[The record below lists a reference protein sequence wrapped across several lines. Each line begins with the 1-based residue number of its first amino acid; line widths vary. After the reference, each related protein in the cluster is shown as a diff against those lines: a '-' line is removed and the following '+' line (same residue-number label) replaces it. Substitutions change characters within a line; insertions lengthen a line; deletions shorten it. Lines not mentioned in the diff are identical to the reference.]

1 MHSSPWSLDKRPR
14 AFFVKGE
21 TMNERRIGP
30 FSVGRVALGC
40 MNLSHAYGHPPSPEQ
55 GRAVLHAA
63 LDAGVTLFDTAALY
77 GFGANE
83 SLVGPV
89 LKPHRNHITLA
100 SKCGMAGVRGDDGV
114 VRRVIDGHPRTL
126 RRNCEDSLQRLG
138 TDVIDLYYL
147 HRWDRRVPIEESVGE
162 MSRLVEEGKVRALG
176 LSEIGVDA
184 LRRAHATHPIA
195 ALQSEYSLWS
205 RNAELGTLQAC
216 QELGIAYV
224 AFSPL
229 GRAFLTGK
237 LQDVGALVAGDIRA
251 SMPRFAPQ
259 AYARNLQLLAPMQSI
274 AERADCSLAELA
286 IAWVLHQGEHVVAL
300 PGTTSVDH
308 LHEDLRG
315 GAVRLD
321 ADLLAELDALFQPER
336 IQGDRY
342 AVASQREVDTEKYA
356 FETV

>member
-1 MHSSPWSLDKRPR
+1 MQ
-14 AFFVKGE
+14 A
-21 TMNERRIGP
+21 RRIGP
-30 FSVGRVALGC
+30 FTMGGVGLGC
-40 MNLSHAYGHPPSPEQ
+40 MNLSHAYGHPPAQEQ
-55 GRAVLHAA
+55 AKALLHAA

-89 LKPHRNHITLA
+89 LKAHRDRIVLA

-176 LSEIGVDA
+176 LSEVGVDA

-216 QELGIAYV
+216 AELGIAYV

-229 GRAFLTGK
+229 GRAFLTGA
-237 LQDVGALVAGDIRA
+237 LQDVGSLVQGDIRTA
-251 SMPRFAPQ
+251 MPRFAPA
-259 AYARNLQLLAPMQSI
+259 AYARNLQLLAPMSAI
-274 AERADCSLAELA
+274 AEQAGCTLAELA
-286 IAWVLHQGEHVVAL
+286 IAWVLHQGGHVVAL
-300 PGTTSVDH
+300 PGTTRMEH
-308 LHEDLRG
+308 LREDLRG
-315 GAVRLD
+315 GTVRLD
-321 ADLLAELDALFQPER
+321 AAVLAALDELFQPER
-336 IQGDRY
+336 IAGDRY
-342 AVASQREVDTEKYA
+342 APAAQREVDTEKYA
-356 FETV
+356 FESA